1 MSDNKV
7 YTRRDSA
14 TAFLKKQG
22 IAKDRYNECIKTFK
36 DADGYLFEV
45 DMKVVGEIL
54 DEKYVI
60 PPGRDE
66 QKEDRRT
73 ETKEVPVERR
83 AGMADL
89 KETTQAL
96 KETVKTLA
104 SLQGKKTAKKV
115 VRQPG
120 RTVSSVARD
129 LIIAGRS
136 NDEVWKALK
145 QEFKLDSS
153 KKHYPAWYRSEVKRK
168 GLIK

>member
-1 MSDNKV
+1 MAWRASIGV
-7 YTRRDSA
+7 QA
-14 TAFLKKQG
+14 TAGNGTGQMG
-22 IAKDRYNECIKTFK
+22 RIDAKRLRYALEFF
-36 DADGYLFEV
+36 ASLAS
-45 DMKVVGEIL
+45 
-54 DEKYVI
+54 
-60 PPGRDE
+60 
-66 QKEDRRT
+66 RRT
-73 ETKEVPVERR
+73 RT
-83 AGMADL
+83 
-89 KETTQAL
+89 
-96 KETVKTLA
+96 ETVKTLA